1 MTHQYTSLQVG
12 DKHMVVEVCAD
23 GAGILAFE
31 VILFRNDVE
40 CARLE
45 FNETEFR
52 CLVAQFLN
60 LDDFLDSIKNC

>member
-1 MTHQYTSLQVG
+1 
-12 DKHMVVEVCAD
+12 MVVEVCAD